1 MTAELICFS
10 RSSTLFWHSMDQCQ
24 GDWKSCDQQTME
36 ELSILGSIL
45 LKTVFLHLAY
55 KTMVLLHS
63 LTQSTVFNMSSELF
77 YLKSYWKTFVSWT
90 SVHAVWFFVSSDPLD
105 ECIFAKEHISNF
117 FFKKVQCIHLFGH
130 WYPETYGIL
139 KKKNALGY
147 HSADF
152 WLTFD
157 DYDSCKNTVWTISFL
172 SPILK
177 INCICLL
184 GTTKKLKKI

>member
-1 MTAELICFS
+1 
-10 RSSTLFWHSMDQCQ
+10 MDQCQ

-77 YLKSYWKTFVSWT
+77 YLKSHWKTFVSWT

-117 FFKKVQCIHLFGH
+117 FLRKCNVF
-130 WYPETYGIL
+130 
-139 KKKNALGY
+139 
-147 HSADF
+147 
-152 WLTFD
+152 
-157 DYDSCKNTVWTISFL
+157 
-172 SPILK
+172 
-177 INCICLL
+177 ICLAIDTLKHMAFWKRKMHL
-184 GTTKKLKKI
+184 GTIPRIFDSPLTIMTLTKTLFEQ